1 MVYEKGEEKRKNF
14 RDTIIIIFNI
24 RMSLKTSVIKTV
36 HRSAIIL
43 FKVPGKLQEMV
54 RAREAWCAAVHG
66 ATKSW
71 T

>member
-1 MVYEKGEEKRKNF
+1 MKRGKKRERILETLYYHIQHKDVTKYF
-14 RDTIIIIFNI
+14 
-24 RMSLKTSVIKTV
+24 KVIKTV